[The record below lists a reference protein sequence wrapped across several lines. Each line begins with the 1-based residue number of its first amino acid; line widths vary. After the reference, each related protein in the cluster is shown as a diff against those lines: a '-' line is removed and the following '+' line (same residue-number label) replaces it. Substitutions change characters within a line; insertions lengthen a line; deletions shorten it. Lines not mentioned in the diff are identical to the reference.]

1 MTHTSASIANR
12 LAGVNDAVAWL
23 RSQGAKRLQCDSR
36 QVQPGDAFVAWPG
49 FATDGRLFVPDAL
62 RAGAVACLVEADG
75 LPHAFTDRPEVAGLS
90 NLKAETGRLAALF
103 YGHPSA
109 SMDVVAVTGTNG
121 KTSTT
126 WWLAQALTAL
136 GRRCGLMGTLGV
148 GVPAPGADA
157 LAGLRATGL
166 TTPDPVVCQ
175 ATFRQWAD
183 DGIRACAIEA
193 SSIGLAEHRLAGTD
207 IAVAVFTNFTQDHLD
222 YHGSMQAYWQAKHA
236 LFQMPGLRAA
246 VVNVDDPRGAALAS
260 ELLAATKSEQPA
272 PVVWSYSLRPD
283 TAARLTARDL
293 KATTA
298 GQSCVVEERLSG
310 GERVQ
315 ARFSVPF
322 VGSYNVANLLGVVAS
337 LRALG
342 FSLVEAL
349 QACGALAPVPGRLA
363 AVNADSALPA
373 SDRLPLVLVD
383 YAHTPDALE
392 QVLLALRPVSQLRGG
407 ALHCVVGC
415 GGDRDAGKRPLMAA
429 KAEAGADRVCLTSDN
444 PRSEDPMHI
453 LGQMSAG
460 LKDPSTVSIQ
470 PDRAQA
476 IAHVIA
482 NAAQPDV
489 VLIAGKGHET
499 TQDIQGVKHPF
510 SDHQHALAALQQRWK
525 DVQP

>member
-1 MTHTSASIANR
+1 MTHTSASTANR
-12 LAGVNDAVAWL
+12 LAGVDDAVAWL

-36 QVQPGDAFVAWPG
+36 KVQPGDAFVAWPG

-75 LPHAFTDRPEVAGLS
+75 WPHAFTDRPEVAGLS

-126 WWLAQALTAL
+126 WWLAQALTAV

-148 GVPAPGADA
+148 GVPTPDADA

-222 YHGSMQAYWQAKHA
+222 YHGSMEAYWQAKHA

-260 ELLAATKSEQPA
+260 ELLAATRSEQPA
-272 PVVWSYSLRPD
+272 PVVWTYSLRPD

-363 AVNADSALPA
+363 AVNADPDLPP
-373 SDRLPLVLVD
+373 SDRLD
-383 YAHTPDALE
+383 
-392 QVLLALRPVSQLRGG
+392 RKS
-407 ALHCVVGC
+407 VV
-415 GGDRDAGKRPLMAA
+415 
-429 KAEAGADRVCLTSDN
+429 
-444 PRSEDPMHI
+444 
-453 LGQMSAG
+453 
-460 LKDPSTVSIQ
+460 
-470 PDRAQA
+470 
-476 IAHVIA
+476 
-482 NAAQPDV
+482 
-489 VLIAGKGHET
+489 
-499 TQDIQGVKHPF
+499 
-510 SDHQHALAALQQRWK
+510 
-525 DVQP
+525 

>member
-1 MTHTSASIANR
+1 
-12 LAGVNDAVAWL
+12 
-23 RSQGAKRLQCDSR
+23 
-36 QVQPGDAFVAWPG
+36 
-49 FATDGRLFVPDAL
+49 
-62 RAGAVACLVEADG
+62 
-75 LPHAFTDRPEVAGLS
+75 
-90 NLKAETGRLAALF
+90 
-103 YGHPSA
+103 
-109 SMDVVAVTGTNG
+109 
-121 KTSTT
+121 
-126 WWLAQALTAL
+126 
-136 GRRCGLMGTLGV
+136 
-148 GVPAPGADA
+148 
-157 LAGLRATGL
+157 
-166 TTPDPVVCQ
+166 
-175 ATFRQWAD
+175 
-183 DGIRACAIEA
+183 
-193 SSIGLAEHRLAGTD
+193 
-207 IAVAVFTNFTQDHLD
+207 
-222 YHGSMQAYWQAKHA
+222 MQAYWQAKHA

-260 ELLAATKSEQPA
+260 ELLAATRSEQPA
-272 PVVWSYSLRPD
+272 PVVWTYSLRPD

-310 GERVQ
+310 GERAQ

-363 AVNADSALPA
+363 AVNADAALPA

-415 GGDRDAGKRPLMAA
+415 GGGRDAGKRPLMAA

-460 LKDPSTVSIQ
+460 LNDPSTVSIQ